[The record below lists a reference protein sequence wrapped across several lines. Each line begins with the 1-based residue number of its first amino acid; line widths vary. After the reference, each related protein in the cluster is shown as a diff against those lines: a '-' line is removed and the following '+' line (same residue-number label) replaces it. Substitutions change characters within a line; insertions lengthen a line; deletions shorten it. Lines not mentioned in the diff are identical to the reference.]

1 MAKSVMLHER
11 TAKQKKLR
19 LLRTVTLE
27 QDAKSVEISTNSDG
41 VAFTCSKI
49 YIEGTAIFDGNGN
62 LALGA
67 ISKNGTN
74 TNVGYNEQ
82 VEGGFFGSVVKSGK
96 KFALELNDA
105 FSSESS
111 GKQKLKLVG
120 YTMEQLY
127 GQKVIYISN
136 QAVRFYG
143 GGIIKVNIRTS
154 SMFKTGTTFS
164 FYGIDEE

>member
-1 MAKSVMLHER
+1 MAKSVMLHGS

-27 QDAKSVEISTNSDG
+27 QDAKNVEISTDSDG
-41 VAFTCSKI
+41 VAFICSEI

-62 LALGA
+62 LALEA
-67 ISKNGTN
+67 LSKNGTN
-74 TNVGYNEQ
+74 TNAGYNSQ
-82 VEGGFFGSVVKSGK
+82 VEGGFFGGVVKSGK

-105 FSSESS
+105 FSPES
-111 GKQKLKLVG
+111 GENQKLKLVG

-136 QAVRFYG
+136 KAPRFYG
-143 GGIIKVNIRTS
+143 GGIIKVNIKTS

>member
-11 TAKQKKLR
+11 TTKQKKLR

-27 QDAKSVEISTNSDG
+27 QDAKNVEISTDSDG
-41 VAFTCSKI
+41 VAFTCGKI
-49 YIEGTAIFDGNGN
+49 YIEGTAIFDGTGN
-62 LALGA
+62 LVLGA
-67 ISKNGTN
+67 LSKNGTN
-74 TNVGYNEQ
+74 TNDGYNTQ
-82 VEGGFFGSVVKSGK
+82 VEGGFFGGVIKSGK

-105 FSSESS
+105 FSPESS

-127 GQKVIYISN
+127 GQKVIYTSN
-136 QAVRFYG
+136 QAIRFYG

-154 SMFKTGTTFS
+154 GMFKTGTTFS

>member
-19 LLRTVTLE
+19 LLRTVMLE
-27 QDAKSVEISTNSDG
+27 QDAKNVEISTDSDG
-41 VAFTCSKI
+41 AAFTCSEI
-49 YIEGTAIFDGNGN
+49 YIEGTAIFDVSGN
-62 LALGA
+62 LVLAAL
-67 ISKNGTN
+67 SKNGTN
-74 TNVGYNEQ
+74 TNAGYNIQ

-96 KFALELNDA
+96 KFALELSDA
-105 FSSESS
+105 FTPESS

-127 GQKVIYISN
+127 GQKVIYRAD
-136 QAVRFYG
+136 QAQRFYG
-143 GGIIKVNIRTS
+143 DGIIKVDIRTS
-154 SMFKTGTTFS
+154 SIFKTGTTFS

>member
-27 QDAKSVEISTNSDG
+27 QDAKNAEISTDSDG
-41 VAFTCSKI
+41 AAFTCSEI
-49 YIEGTAIFDGNGN
+49 YIEGTAIFDEGGN
-62 LALGA
+62 LVLEAL
-67 ISKNGTN
+67 SKNGTN
-74 TNVGYNEQ
+74 TNIGYNGQ
-82 VEGGFFGSVVKSGK
+82 GEGGFFGAVVKSGE
-96 KFALELNDA
+96 KFALELSDA
-105 FSSESS
+105 FTPESS

-127 GQKVIYISN
+127 GQKVIYTSQ

-154 SMFKTGTTFS
+154 GIFKTGTTFS

>member
-1 MAKSVMLHER
+1 MAKSIMLHER

-27 QDAKSVEISTNSDG
+27 QDAKKVEISTDSDG
-41 VAFTCSKI
+41 AAFTCSKI

-105 FSSESS
+105 FSPESS
-111 GKQKLKLVG
+111 GKQKLQLTG

-127 GQKVIYISN
+127 GQKVIYTSQ
-136 QAVRFYG
+136 QAARFYG
-143 GGIIKVNIRTS
+143 GGITKVNIRTS
-154 SMFKTGTTFS
+154 GIFKTGTTFS

>member
-1 MAKSVMLHER
+1 MAKAVMLHER

-27 QDAKSVEISTNSDG
+27 QDAKKAEISTDSDG

-49 YIEGTAIFDGNGN
+49 YIEGTAVFDGNGN

-67 ISKNGTN
+67 LSKNGTN
-74 TNVGYNEQ
+74 TNFGYNEQ
-82 VEGGFFGSVVKSGK
+82 IEAGFFGAVVKSGK

-105 FSSESS
+105 FSPESN

-120 YTMEQLY
+120 YTMNELY
-127 GQKVIYISN
+127 GQKVIYVSN
-136 QAVRFYG
+136 QTIRFYG
-143 GGIIKVNIRTS
+143 GGIIKVSIRTS

>member
-27 QDAKSVEISTNSDG
+27 QDAKKAEISTDSDG

-49 YIEGTAIFDGNGN
+49 YIEGTAIFDGTGN
-62 LALGA
+62 LVLGVL
-67 ISKNGTN
+67 SKNGTN
-74 TNVGYNEQ
+74 TNDGYYTQ
-82 VEGGFFGSVVKSGK
+82 VEGGFFGGVVKSGK

-105 FSSESS
+105 FSPKSS
-111 GKQKLKLVG
+111 GNQKLKLVG
-120 YTMEQLY
+120 YTMEELY
-127 GQKVIYISN
+127 GQKVIYTSN
-136 QAVRFYG
+136 QAPRFYG
-143 GGIIKVNIRTS
+143 GGIIKVSIATS
-154 SMFKTGTTFS
+154 GMFKTGTTFS

>member
-27 QDAKSVEISTNSDG
+27 QDAKNAEISTDSDG
-41 VAFTCSKI
+41 AAFACSKI
-49 YIEGTAIFDGNGN
+49 YIEGTAIFDANGN
-62 LALGA
+62 LVLEVL
-67 ISKNGTN
+67 SKNGTN
-74 TNVGYNEQ
+74 TNAGYNALT
-82 VEGGFFGSVVKSGK
+82 EGGFFGAVVKSGK

-105 FSSESS
+105 FSPESS
-111 GKQKLKLVG
+111 GNQKLKLIG

-127 GQKVIYISN
+127 GQKVIYISQ
-136 QAVRFYG
+136 QAPRFYG
-143 GGIIKVNIRTS
+143 GGIIKVNIKTS
-154 SMFKTGTTFS
+154 GMFKTGTTFS